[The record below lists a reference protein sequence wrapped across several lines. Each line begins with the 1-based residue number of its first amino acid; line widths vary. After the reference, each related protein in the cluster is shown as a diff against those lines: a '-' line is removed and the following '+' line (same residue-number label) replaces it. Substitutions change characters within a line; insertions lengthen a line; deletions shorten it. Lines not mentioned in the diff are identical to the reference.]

1 MKKIIVIRLILL
13 VIFIGCG
20 IVYILIAY
28 PKQQAMKHFQLAVT
42 AYNQNDFQTAIS
54 EYKKTLEYQPNEP
67 ELYHNLTLAYFQ
79 AGQMDAAIE
88 SGLKALQINSI
99 DTEMHYYLGLVYEKK
114 GEEVLAL
121 AEYKKYMQLAP
132 NGEFASEVNPKITML
147 EEKLHPPTTVEE
159 KLQKANQDLD
169 MINNALSS
177 QPATATT
184 KYQP

>member
-20 IVYILIAY
+20 IVYILVAY

-79 AGQMDAAIE
+79 AGQMEAAIE
-88 SGLKALQINSI
+88 SGLKALQINSR
-99 DTEMHYYLGLVYEKK
+99 DTEMHYYLGLAYEKNAND
-114 GEEVLAL
+114 ESAL
-121 AEYKKYMQLAP
+121 AEYKKYMQIAP
-132 NGEFASEVNPKITML
+132 NGEFANEVNPKIAML

-169 MINNALSS
+169 MVSDGLRRQQN
-177 QPATATT
+177 
-184 KYQP
+184 K